1 MVGDIENK
9 ENLSANKE
17 PEVSKKESEEELDK
31 GYHKEGFIEPKKE
44 AEKELTEEE
53 RIELAK
59 KQEEEA
65 INRIIERSK
74 TAKQMSFL
82 TMKTDFFKVY

>member
-17 PEVSKKESEEELDK
+17 PEVPQKESEEEPDK

-44 AEKELTEEE
+44 PERELTEEE
-53 RIELAK
+53 KLEVAK
-59 KQEEEA
+59 KQEDEA

-82 TMKTDFFKVY
+82 TLKSDYFKIY

>member
-1 MVGDIENK
+1 VI
-9 ENLSANKE
+9 
-17 PEVSKKESEEELDK
+17 
-31 GYHKEGFIEPKKE
+31 
-44 AEKELTEEE
+44 LTEEE
-53 RIELAK
+53 KVELAK

-82 TMKTDFFKVY
+82 TLKTDYFKIY